1 MTVHGTTAKN
11 FEPVREAF
19 ANAQAN
25 DPGGAQLCIYRHG
38 EVVVDLWT
46 GRDIANDRPYTED
59 TLTVLMSC
67 TKGAVA
73 ICAGMLAERGL
84 LDVEAPVAKYWPEFA
99 ANGKAHLTVAHCL
112 SHTAGL
118 PTFPIASGITA
129 RDFVDWDKC
138 TRALADATPL
148 WAPGA
153 HASYHAVT
161 YGFLVGEVI
170 RRIAGKSFGTFFA
183 DEVAKPLGL
192 EFWIGLPDAQQRRV
206 APHIPQQGTDF
217 RSLLAGAGV
226 NVNDPI
232 MVEILAGFDAIGEA
246 VDFFNTPAGR
256 AAELPAGN
264 GVANARSLARM
275 YAACIGEIDGV
286 RLLNKDTLARVMQP
300 RTKDLPASA
309 ARASTMPAR
318 RRFRSWLRAR
328 QPRDA
333 DAWPRIVR
341 PRRRRRTTR
350 LRASREWSRRW
361 LRVQQHAVGQL
372 HARSALGLGDSAAGN
387 RGQTLK
393 ALRSI
398 AMLKGIPSLLG
409 PELLHALRSMG
420 HGDDIA
426 IVDANFPS
434 ASSAKRL
441 VRADGHSATGCSA
454 RSCS

>member
-1 MTVHGTTAKN
+1 MTVHGTTAKH
-11 FEPVREAF
+11 FGPVREAF

-46 GRDIANDRPYTED
+46 GRDIANDRPYAED

-99 ANGKAHLTVAHCL
+99 ANGKAHVTVAHCL

-138 TRALADATPL
+138 IRALAEARPL

-153 HASYHAVT
+153 YASYHAVT

-170 RRIAGKSFGTFFA
+170 RRITGKSFGTFFA
-183 DEVAKPLGL
+183 DEVARPLGL
-192 EFWIGLPDAQQRRV
+192 EFWIGLPEAQQNRV
-206 APHIPQQGTDF
+206 APHIPQLGADF
-217 RSLLAGAGV
+217 RALMVGAGV

-232 MVEILAGFDAIGEA
+232 MIEILAGFDAIGEA
-246 VDFFNTPAGR
+246 VDFFNTPVGR

-275 YAACIGEIDGV
+275 YAACIGEINGV
-286 RLLNKDTLARVMQP
+286 QLLNKDTLARAMQP
-300 RTKDLPASA
+300 RTKELPSLPPLAH
-309 ARASTMPAR
+309 
-318 RRFRSWLRAR
+318 L
-328 QPRDA
+328 PR
-333 DAWPRIVR
+333 P
-341 PRRRRRTTR
+341 PGEGFG
-350 LRASREWSRRW
+350 L
-361 LRVQQHAVGQL
+361 GF
-372 HARSALGLGDSAAGN
+372 ALGSPVTQMLGPGSFGHDGAGGRLGFAHPQSGVAAGFACN
-387 RGQTLK
+387 SMLWDNFTPDPRWSWVTP
-393 ALRSI
+393 LREI
-398 AMLKGIPSLLG
+398 VAD
-409 PELLHALRSMG
+409 HA
-420 HGDDIA
+420 
-426 IVDANFPS
+426 
-434 ASSAKRL
+434 
-441 VRADGHSATGCSA
+441 
-454 RSCS
+454 